1 MGTLMLLLL
10 QLQPRVWRK
19 LLEDSAGLFYS
30 REMFSWSIWPSRKS
44 LVQDTCLPE
53 TLWHNFTN
61 LSCINNEPGFP
72 SDSEK
77 CLILWNLD
85 QGQHENISYSLD
97 KIRSPKTFVG
107 RLQRWL
113 LKIANGIFLEHRT
126 INSSLLKHRRQFF
139 QKTVF
144 FGASQ
149 KPFCPF
155 LFCQQSIWWFSCA

>member
-1 MGTLMLLLL
+1 MWFLNCRTMGTLMLLLL

-77 CLILWNLD
+77 CHILWNLD
-85 QGQHENISYSLD
+85 QGQHENARKSLD
-97 KIRSPKTFVG
+97 KIRLPKTFVG
-107 RLQRWL
+107 RLKKWL
-113 LKIANGIFLEHRT
+113 SKLPLLTSCFISRTKKKKI
-126 INSSLLKHRRQFF
+126 LLY
-139 QKTVF
+139 
-144 FGASQ
+144 
-149 KPFCPF
+149 
-155 LFCQQSIWWFSCA
+155 